1 MANRVRGKMPPA
13 LRAKQFLPFSAL
25 SGLSEAL
32 EKRERVAA
40 PKIDLTKDMAEE
52 LNWIMQEVECGK
64 VIEVLYVRKE
74 ERVKLTGMVLK
85 IDRVG
90 RILQVENTRILFE
103 DILAVSIVS

>member
-40 PKIDLTKDMAEE
+40 PKIDLTEDMAEE
-52 LNWIMQEVECGK
+52 LNWIMCGK